1 MKTALIIID
10 LQEGS
15 FTPRTARH
23 DTAGLV
29 GRLNRLVAE
38 AAVAIAEPSNGSSA
52 PRR

>member
-1 MKTALIIID
+1 MKTALVIID

-29 GRLNRLVAE
+29 VGSIAWPMACARRAE
-38 AAVAIAEPSNGSSA
+38 
-52 PRR
+52 R